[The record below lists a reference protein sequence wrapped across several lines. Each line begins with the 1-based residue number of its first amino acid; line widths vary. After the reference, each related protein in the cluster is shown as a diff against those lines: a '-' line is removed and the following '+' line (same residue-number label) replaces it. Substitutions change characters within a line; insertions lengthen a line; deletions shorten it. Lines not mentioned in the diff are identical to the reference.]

1 MTDEKTVAPM
11 SIDEMLT
18 RALSAIP
25 GMNDRVITGNEVE
38 YHKGSKIILPE
49 KMTFKRAYDVLKR
62 LEKEAEEPTEFSR
75 TFMYRPDDG
84 AHAAFQVVKIK
95 WGMGLG
101 KALDMG
107 MFGVKPPEMK
117 TISIGVNQTMQVPWG
132 LIEIP
137 TLQGLELYIGATNHR
152 DYGTVFKV
160 WGQGPKKYK
169 DELEDFFDAI
179 QSYLE
184 EHSIYRGQ
192 AIIGSDD
199 PQFLD
204 LAGFEPSQIVF
215 ADDVM
220 ASLEGTLWTPLRYT
234 DAMRRENMSL
244 KRAVLLHG
252 PFGTGKTS
260 IGQLTAGIAVENGW
274 TFISARPG
282 RDKPQDALRT
292 ARLYQPAVV
301 FIEDIDGAASTADD
315 GEVTKLLDAFDGITS
330 KGGEVIV
337 ALTTNHI
344 ERIHKGMLRPGRLDS
359 VIHIESLDRNGTERL
374 IRAVVDPAKLDP
386 ECDFDA
392 IFKAMT
398 GFYPAFVRE
407 AVNRAVTY
415 ALGRLEGERNY
426 TISTPDL
433 VGAAHSL
440 QDQLKA
446 LEDASEGERR
456 PTLDVTLMETIKKA
470 ITSGDVQT
478 YDGYNG
484 VWNGLKTP
492 EQVEKAENG
501 ED

>member
-1 MTDEKTVAPM
+1 MGDSQTLSLSAED
-11 SIDEMLT
+11 MLVK
-18 RALSAIP
+18 ALSNIP
-25 GMNDRVITGNEVE
+25 GMNDRVITGDEVE
-38 YHKGSKIILPE
+38 YHKGSKIILPNG
-49 KMTFKRAYDVLKR
+49 MTFRRAYEVLKR
-62 LEKEAEEPTEFSR
+62 LEKEAEEPTDFSR
-75 TFMYRPDDG
+75 TFLYRPDDG
-84 AHAAFQVVKIK
+84 AHAAFQVVKQK

-107 MFGVKPPEMK
+107 FFGVKPPEMR
-117 TISIGVNQTMQVPWG
+117 TIFVGPGTTMQVPWG

-137 TLQGLELYIGATNHR
+137 TLKGLELYVGETNHR
-152 DYGTVFKV
+152 DYGRVFKLY
-160 WGQGPKKYK
+160 GQGPKKYK
-169 DELEDFFDAI
+169 DEIEDFFD
-179 QSYLE
+179 QVQVYLE
-184 EHSIYRGQ
+184 EHSIYRGR

-199 PQFLD
+199 PEFLD
-204 LAGFEPSQIVF
+204 MAGFDPKQIVF

-234 DAMRRENMSL
+234 EAMRREGMSL

-260 IGQLTAGIAVENGW
+260 IGQLTALIAVDNGW

-359 VIHIESLDRNGTERL
+359 VIHIDSLDRNGTERL
-374 IRAVVDPAKLDP
+374 IRAVVDEQKLDKA
-386 ECDFDA
+386 CDYDA
-392 IFKAMT
+392 IFHAME

-407 AVNRAVTY
+407 AVNRAVTF
-415 ALGRLEGERNY
+415 AIGRLEGDGNY

-440 QDQLKA
+440 RDQLKA
-446 LEDASEGERR
+446 LEDASEGERT
-456 PTLDVTLMETIKKA
+456 PTLDAVFRGSVRDAVVGLQLEDHRFGNVNLLVPPSEEALEEHGA
-470 ITSGDVQT
+470 IES
-478 YDGYNG
+478 
-484 VWNGLKTP
+484 
-492 EQVEKAENG
+492 
-501 ED
+501 